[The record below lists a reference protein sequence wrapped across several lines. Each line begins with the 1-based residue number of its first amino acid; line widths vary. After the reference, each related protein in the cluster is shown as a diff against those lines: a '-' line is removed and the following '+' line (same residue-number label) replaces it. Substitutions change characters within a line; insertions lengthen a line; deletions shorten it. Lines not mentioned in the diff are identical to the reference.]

1 MFEVIS
7 IKILVVLK
15 YHRRPYYQ
23 NFIEL
28 TPNTFYIVAF
38 CGGLKCPRKI
48 HLNTQ
53 WRGLSIFQIYLVR
66 VTLDINFLM
75 SHRLLGCFYIHTVNW
90 DFCMWSFKSLFQLL
104 LSESGNG
111 GENCIMYKIQ
121 LKSWRSKPLPSV
133 TLSFERPNKIGYS
146 TWFISIT

>member
-1 MFEVIS
+1 M
-7 IKILVVLK
+7 VLQN
-15 YHRRPYYQ
+15 YQ
-23 NFIEL
+23 NFIEIIS
-28 TPNTFYIVAF
+28 NMIYIVAF
-38 CGGLKCPRKI
+38 CGDLKCPRKI

-53 WRGLSIFQIYLVR
+53 WRSLSIFQIYLVR

-111 GENCIMYKIQ
+111 GENCIMYIQ
-121 LKSWRSKPLPSV
+121 LKSWRSKPLPSA
-133 TLSFERPNKIGYS
+133 TLSLLPIQRPYEIGYS
-146 TWFISIT
+146 STR